1 MKITIPKYILI
12 EYKNY
17 INSLKIIVELNNCF
31 LNLKIGVYYNLYIKK
46 SLLYSLSRFLASFI
60 QLVLVVQFF

>member
-17 INSLKIIVELNNCF
+17 INSLKIIVELNNYF

-46 SLLYSLSRFLASFI
+46 SLLYSLARFLASFI
-60 QLVLVVQFF
+60 QLVLVLQFF